1 MTGKVLSFFLEIIIN
16 RVKSVLSLKPI
27 IKFILFSFVSIFI
40 LGVGAEL
47 YAQSTNTRIPIPNL
61 SFNVNE
67 AKNPKETSL
76 SLMILFLVTILSLA
90 PAIIMSVTSFTKI
103 VIVMDFVRRA
113 LAVQNLPPNQVM
125 VGLAIFM
132 TFFIMAPTLGII
144 NEKALTP
151 YLDGKIE
158 TNAFF
163 EKAMVPLREFMMR
176 QIGKSGTKD
185 VALFLKLGKVKSV
198 KSFEEVPSYVLIPAF
213 MLSELKKAFII
224 GIYLFIPFIIID
236 IVVASTL
243 LSMGL
248 MMLPPVMIS
257 LPFKLILFVLV
268 DGWNLLVFELVR
280 SYR

>member
-1 MTGKVLSFFLEIIIN
+1 MRHNNILGTKLGNEKLLNRFFLLMGLAIFCLLP
-16 RVKSVLSLKPI
+16 VVFSLN
-27 IKFILFSFVSIFI
+27 
-40 LGVGAEL
+40 AEE
-47 YAQSTNTRIPIPNL
+47 TRIPIPSLN
-61 SFNVNE
+61 FNVKE
-67 AKNPKETSL
+67 AKSPRETSL

-90 PAIIMSVTSFTKI
+90 PAIVMSMTSFTKI

-113 LAVQNLPPNQVM
+113 LAIQNLPPNQVM
-125 VGLAIFM
+125 MGLALFM
-132 TFFIMAPTLGII
+132 TFFIMAPTLKDV
-144 NEKALTP
+144 NEKAFTP
-151 YLDGKIE
+151 FVDGKIE
-158 TNAFF
+158 TTEFF
-163 EKAMVPLREFMMR
+163 EKSMVPIRDFMIR
-176 QIGKSGTKD
+176 QIGKTGTKD
-185 VALFLKLGKVKSV
+185 VALFLKLGKVKEV
-198 KSFEEVPSYVLIPAF
+198 KTYEDVPSYILIPAF

-280 SYR
+280 SYK